1 MAWGGGE
8 GEGEGILSVKAE
20 SRAALKSS
28 VSVAVNRGYDLLYL
42 RSSHRF
48 SYTSKT
54 HLCY

>member
-1 MAWGGGE
+1 MAWGG